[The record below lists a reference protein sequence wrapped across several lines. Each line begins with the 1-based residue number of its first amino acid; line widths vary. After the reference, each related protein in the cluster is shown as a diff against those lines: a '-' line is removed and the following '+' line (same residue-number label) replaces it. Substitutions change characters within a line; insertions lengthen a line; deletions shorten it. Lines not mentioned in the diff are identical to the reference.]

1 MIVLYVELDSR
12 VITIDSRQLDRSSEE
27 NESLLQQMDTY
38 CSQLKLV
45 SKEKNELEKKH
56 DSLKDALN
64 KSEVQ
69 AKKAMELEANIIC
82 LRENEKQSQ
91 TKLKKMEQDFG

>member
-1 MIVLYVELDSR
+1 
-12 VITIDSRQLDRSSEE
+12 
-27 NESLLQQMDTY
+27 MDTY
-38 CSQLKLV
+38 CSQLKV
-45 SKEKNELEKKH
+45 ASKEKNELEKKH

-91 TKLKKMEQDFG
+91 TKLKKLEQIFTSSYQLFLTEGIQG